1 MQNSIAT
8 YQIEILND
16 SFHFEGNDCD
26 QTVVVKTFVENKLV
40 TKIKYG
46 LVTKE
51 KVYTQLKIGDH
62 INLSRCYVKDFS
74 ISEFK
79 KSINHDDLEHID
91 VNHFVAEDAF
101 FDCSLR
107 TDFSYINFNGIA
119 KFNDTVFSHG
129 NISFYQC
136 RFNNDSPVEFK
147 HVEFGNGEISFQ
159 YVEFNNETTAF
170 TGVKFYGGVVSFVN
184 ANFKNG
190 DVLFNNVDF
199 YNSRVKFHFA
209 KFGNGA
215 VNFNKARFGDKLVD
229 FRKVE
234 FGAGRVDFRRAAFG
248 NCYVNFDESEIIKG
262 KFNFRSARFG
272 NNDITFKLV
281 NFGEADVLFENV
293 NFGTGQ
299 LSFSEST
306 SKYISFKGSR
316 LDVFLDLCVK
326 KAEII
331 DLSQTV
337 LRDIIDVKPINH
349 QVNIQ
354 KLYLNEMRNLGRIII
369 DWKDNNVLELISNQ
383 KKTSL
388 RQKSEQFNILKENF
402 ELSGQYNDEDK
413 SYIQFK
419 RFELKADYREAI
431 KSGGTKLFNLPN
443 FAFRW
448 LIFDKMGLFATNPLR
463 VLFSMLVIYV
473 LFSLVYLSLTLFG
486 IGGIVNSVG
495 AVDGLSNIQTCFYHS
510 AITFLTIG
518 YGDYY
523 PTGISR
529 GISILEGWSG
539 LFLMSYFTVA
549 FVRKILR

>member
-1 MQNSIAT
+1 MKNSIAT
-8 YQIEILND
+8 YQIEILD
-16 SFHFEGNDCD
+16 EFFQFEENKSD
-26 QTVVVKTFVENKLV
+26 QTVVVKTYIENKLV
-40 TKIKYG
+40 SITKYG
-46 LVTKE
+46 LVSKD
-51 KVYTQLKIGDH
+51 KIYALLKRGED
-62 INLSRCYVKDFS
+62 INLNRCYVKGFS

-79 KSINHDDLEHID
+79 KSIGQDDLTYID
-91 VNHFVAEDAF
+91 VNNFVAENAF

-107 TDFSYINFNGIA
+107 IDFSYINFKGLV
-119 KFNDTVFSHG
+119 KFNETVFSHG
-129 NISFYQC
+129 NVSFYQSH
-136 RFNNDSPVEFK
+136 FTHNSPVEFK
-147 HVEFGNGEISFQ
+147 YAEFGNGEISFQ
-159 YVEFNNETTAF
+159 FVVFNNQTTYF

-184 ANFKNG
+184 ANFNNG
-190 DVLFNNVDF
+190 DILFNNVDF

-209 KFGNGA
+209 KFGEGA
-215 VNFNKARFGDKLVD
+215 VNFNKTYFGDKLVD

-234 FGAGRVDFRRAAFG
+234 FGSGRVDFRRAAFG
-248 NCYVNFDESEIIKG
+248 DCFVNFDEAEIIKG

-272 NNDITFKLV
+272 NNDISFKLV
-281 NFGEADVLFENV
+281 NFGDADVLFENV

-326 KAEII
+326 RAEII

-337 LRDIIDVKPINH
+337 LRDIVDVKPINH
-349 QVNIQ
+349 KVNI
-354 KLYLNEMRNLGRIII
+354 KILYLNEMRNLGRIII
-369 DWKDNNVLELISNQ
+369 DWKDNNVLELIRNQ
-383 KKTSL
+383 KKTTL

-402 ELSGQYNDEDK
+402 EVSGQYNDEDK

-419 RFELKADYREAI
+419 RFELKADYQEALRE
-431 KSGGTKLFNLPN
+431 GGSRFFTIPN
-443 FAFRW
+443 YLFRW

-463 VLFSMLVIYV
+463 VLFSMLVIYI
-473 LFSLVYLSLTLFG
+473 LFSFTYFALTLFG
-486 IGGIVNSVG
+486 NGGIVNSVG
-495 AVDGLSNIQTCFYHS
+495 AVDGLSAIQTSFYHS

-529 GISILEGWSG
+529 GVSILEGWSG

>member
-1 MQNSIAT
+1 
-8 YQIEILND
+8 
-16 SFHFEGNDCD
+16 
-26 QTVVVKTFVENKLV
+26 
-40 TKIKYG
+40 
-46 LVTKE
+46 
-51 KVYTQLKIGDH
+51 
-62 INLSRCYVKDFS
+62 
-74 ISEFK
+74 
-79 KSINHDDLEHID
+79 
-91 VNHFVAEDAF
+91 
-101 FDCSLR
+101 
-107 TDFSYINFNGIA
+107 
-119 KFNDTVFSHG
+119 
-129 NISFYQC
+129 
-136 RFNNDSPVEFK
+136 
-147 HVEFGNGEISFQ
+147 
-159 YVEFNNETTAF
+159 
-170 TGVKFYGGVVSFVN
+170 
-184 ANFKNG
+184 
-190 DVLFNNVDF
+190 
-199 YNSRVKFHFA
+199 
-209 KFGNGA
+209 
-215 VNFNKARFGDKLVD
+215 
-229 FRKVE
+229 
-234 FGAGRVDFRRAAFG
+234 
-248 NCYVNFDESEIIKG
+248 
-262 KFNFRSARFG
+262 
-272 NNDITFKLV
+272 
-281 NFGEADVLFENV
+281 FENV

-326 KAEII
+326 RAEII

-383 KKTSL
+383 KKTTL

-431 KSGGTKLFNLPN
+431 KAGGTKLFNLPN

-473 LFSLVYLSLTLFG
+473 LFSLVYLTLTVSG

>member
-1 MQNSIAT
+1 MYSNIAT
-8 YQIEILND
+8 YQIEILD
-16 SFHFEGNDCD
+16 ESFQFEENKSD
-26 QTVVVKTFVENKLV
+26 QTVVVKTYVENKLV
-40 TKIKYG
+40 SITRYG
-46 LVTKE
+46 LVTKDE
-51 KVYTQLKIGDH
+51 IYAQLKNGEN
-62 INLSRCYVKDFS
+62 INLNRCYVKDFS

-79 KSINHDDLEHID
+79 ISIAHNDLKYID
-91 VNHFVAEDAF
+91 VNDFVAENAF

-107 TDFSYINFNGIA
+107 TDFSYINFKGLA
-119 KFNDTVFSHG
+119 KFNETVFSHG
-129 NISFYQC
+129 NISFYQSH
-136 RFNNDSPVEFK
+136 FSHNTPVEFK
-147 HVEFGNGEISFQ
+147 HAEFGNGEISFQ
-159 YVEFNNETTAF
+159 YVVFNNETTAF

-184 ANFKNG
+184 AHFNNG
-190 DVLFNNVDF
+190 DALFNNVDF
-199 YNSRVKFHFA
+199 FNSRVKFHFA
-209 KFGNGA
+209 KFGEGS
-215 VNFNKARFGDKLVD
+215 VNFNKSRFGDKLVD

-234 FGAGRVDFRRAAFG
+234 FGSGRVDFRRAAFG
-248 NCYVNFDESEIIKG
+248 DCFVNFDESEISEG

-272 NNDITFKLV
+272 NNDISFKLV

-299 LSFSEST
+299 LSFSESS

-316 LDVFLDLCVK
+316 LDVFLDLRVK
-326 KAEII
+326 SAKII

-337 LRDIIDVKPINH
+337 LRDIVDVKPINH
-349 QVNIQ
+349 QVNI
-354 KLYLNEMRNLGRIII
+354 KILYLNEMRNLGRIII
-369 DWKDNNVLELISNQ
+369 DWKDNNVVQLIRNQ
-383 KKTSL
+383 KKTTL

-402 ELSGQYNDEDK
+402 EVSGQYNDEDK

-419 RFELKADYREAI
+419 RFELKADYQEALRA
-431 KSGGTKLFNLPN
+431 GGRRLLSIPN
-443 FAFRW
+443 YLFRW

-473 LFSLVYLSLTLFG
+473 LFSLVYLSLTIFG
-486 IGGIVNSVG
+486 LGGIINSVG
-495 AVDGLSNIQTCFYHS
+495 AVDGLSNIKTCFYHS